1 MLQAFYQLN
10 RQKPQEHQIMDIEIE
25 KIVPNPAQPRKSFTK
40 EYIDELAGSIRSHGL
55 LQPITVRQVKNG
67 YELIAGER
75 RLRACRQLGRLTIRA
90 IVIEATDEESSVL
103 ALIENIMRQ
112 DLNFFE
118 EAEGIRRLIETY
130 GLTQEEV
137 ARKLCR
143 TQSTIANKLRILRL
157 GEPLRQNILE
167 AHLTERHARA
177 LLRLPSD
184 EERAKVAQYMIKNH
198 LNVKQSEELIEKLLT
213 TVKKKERERKKR
225 FLFKDM
231 RIFTNTINHALKVMQ
246 DAGIQAKAKK
256 NETEDHIEYL
266 IIIPKMEQ
274 RPSEPSPSPQNQ
286 TLSSAPGTPVAG

>member
-10 RQKPQEHQIMDIEIE
+10 RQKNQQHQIMDIEIE
-25 KIVPNPAQPRKSFTK
+25 KIVPNPAQPRKSFTQ
-40 EYIDELAGSIRSHGL
+40 EYIAELAGSIQTYGL
-55 LQPITVRQVKNG
+55 LQPITVRRVKNG

-75 RLRACRQLGRLTIRA
+75 RLRACRQLGRLTMKA
-90 IVIEATDEESSVL
+90 IVIEASDEESSVL

-137 ARKLCR
+137 ARKLCK

-157 GEPLRQNILE
+157 GEPLRQSILQ

-177 LLRLPSD
+177 LLRLPGD
-184 EERAKVAQYMIKNH
+184 EERTKVADYIIKNN

-246 DAGIQAKAKK
+246 DAGIPAQAKKS
-256 NETEDHIEYL
+256 ETEDRIEYL
-266 IIIPKMEQ
+266 IIIPKVEQ
-274 RPSEPSPSPQNQ
+274 RPSALADVGAKPAEQ
-286 TLSSAPGTPVAG
+286 TPTAV